1 MVLTNKT
8 MSELVNIYNSMNKGK
23 DIKKF
28 ATKEIG
34 IKRITGM
41 INSNPRKKAAESLI
55 GHRGNLD
62 NVEFAKLEKFKA
74 FCAAVKIEPTKRQA
88 SKFRMRRGLAYQG
101 S

>member
-1 MVLTNKT
+1 MELTNKT
-8 MSELVNIYNSMNKGK
+8 MVQLVDIYNSMNKGK

-28 ATKEIG
+28 VTKEVG

-41 INSNPRKKAAESLI
+41 IKSNPRKKAAESLI
-55 GHRGNLD
+55 QSKGDLD
-62 NVEFAKLEKFKA
+62 NIEFAKLGKFKA
-74 FCAAVKIEPTKRQA
+74 FCAVVKIETTKRQA